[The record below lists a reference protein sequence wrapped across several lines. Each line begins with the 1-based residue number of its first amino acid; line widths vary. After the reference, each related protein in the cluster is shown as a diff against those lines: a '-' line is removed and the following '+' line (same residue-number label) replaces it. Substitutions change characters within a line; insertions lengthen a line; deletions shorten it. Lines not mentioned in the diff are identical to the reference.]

1 MYSECTDTIFT
12 SFYELYLNTCLCVL
26 EDWNPITALL
36 KTSLKGLECR
46 DAASLLQNKLYF
58 WGRRKTLAAVQN
70 NKQYIFYNGSTK
82 IVCDITFLGL
92 LVLLFCFKITR
103 EEKAWLPLSAF
114 HSMLSSYFFFFLF
127 VLCSLASALSTS
139 TSHSGFPRIFYL
151 FRLFKCLSSPRV
163 KGEKLDSLR
172 VMHCFCM
179 AFQ

>member
-1 MYSECTDTIFT
+1 MYSESTDTIFT

-82 IVCDITFLGL
+82 IVCDITFPGL

-114 HSMLSSYFFFFLF
+114 HSTLSSYLFIFSFLSF
-127 VLCSLASALSTS
+127 AAWLLLWARLLLTVASLGYFTYFDCSNV
-139 TSHSGFPRIFYL
+139 YL
-151 FRLFKCLSSPRV
+151 HL
-163 KGEKLDSLR
+163 E
-172 VMHCFCM
+172 
-179 AFQ
+179 

>member
-1 MYSECTDTIFT
+1 MHSECTDTIFT

-114 HSMLSSYFFFFLF
+114 HSTLSSYLFIFSFLSF
-127 VLCSLASALSTS
+127 AAWLLLWARLLLTVASLGYFTYFDCSNV
-139 TSHSGFPRIFYL
+139 YL
-151 FRLFKCLSSPRV
+151 HL
-163 KGEKLDSLR
+163 E
-172 VMHCFCM
+172 
-179 AFQ
+179 